1 MVINITSVNS
11 NLETFRPNTNKEKFS
26 FTGSGQATVQ
36 RTNDVSQA
44 TKIETVTGETLT
56 LAAGAAGT
64 TGKTSTTYG
73 PIMDSLGRKLGYF
86 NTATDSDTSVSITH
100 LALAGDE
107 VRFDEY
113 LTDTELYALLDNGDY
128 TIDYTNAIIYYKKGT
143 ADTAGTIN
151 YKYTSQ
157 EIDLSGSTITIGAVD
172 AKGIYN
178 ATEPTLTDGEKAQLQ
193 LNENGEL
200 KVTGGA
206 GASSVSAEYISPSDF
221 TATYTSSSSLT
232 LSGVPIT
239 ISNSSQIAYIKQV
252 KADNT
257 SRTYVNGANDI
268 TLAHAA
274 NVITIYE
281 KGTAAGSLVAGDVY
295 EVGINGTT
303 KSYDTSTDTTKI
315 SDVTPE
321 SSKYVP
327 DAIVNTTNLA
337 AATHYFPSSTGME
350 MGGFNHLSI
359 GGELID
365 ADGNITLSV
374 EVANNSDP
382 STAVWHQ
389 IYGYDMS
396 NNTTVNQQAV
406 ASGTTSYFM
415 DFEAL
420 NVTHVRFKVICSGA
434 TNTVKVMSRR
444 KV

>member
-1 MVINITSVNS
+1 MVNVNEIDENYIIKHSHDLSS
-11 NLETFRPNTNKEKFS
+11 NSKIIKL
-26 FTGSGQATVQ
+26 
-36 RTNDVSQA
+36 TNDISQA
-44 TKIETVTGETLT
+44 TKVESVTSEVIALS
-56 LAAGAAGT
+56 AGAAGT
-64 TGKTSTTYG
+64 TGKLRVVYT
-73 PIMDSLGRKLGYF
+73 PIMDTIGGSIGYY
-86 NTATDSDTSVSITH
+86 NSATDKDSSLSVTS
-100 LALAGDE
+100 LALAVGQLPLVNGGTE
-107 VRFDEY
+107 TEIY
-113 LTDTELYALLDNGDY
+113 AALTNGTYSVDY
-128 TIDYTNAIIYYKKGT
+128 VKGVIYYKKGT
-143 ADTAGTIN
+143 VDTAGTIN
-151 YKYTSQ
+151 YKYTTQ

-178 ATEPTLTDGEKAQLQ
+178 ATEPSLSDGEKAQLQ

-221 TATYTSSSSLT
+221 AATYRNSSSLT

-239 ISNSSQIAYIKQV
+239 INDSSQIAYIKQV

-268 TLAHAA
+268 TLAY
-274 NVITIYE
+274 NEGFITIYE
-281 KGTAAGSLVAGDVY
+281 KGTAATSLVAGDVY
-295 EVGINGTT
+295 EVGINGNT
-303 KSYDTSTDTTKI
+303 KSYDLSTDTTKV
-315 SDVTPE
+315 SDITPE

-337 AATHYFPSSTGME
+337 ATTHYFPSSTGME
-350 MGGFNHLSI
+350 MGPYNNLSI

-365 ADGNITLSV
+365 ADGDITLSV
-374 EVANNSDP
+374 EVANNADA

-389 IYGYDMS
+389 VYGYDLV

-406 ASGTTSYFM
+406 ASGTTPYFM
-415 DFEAL
+415 NFEGL

-434 TNTVKVMSRR
+434 TNTVKVFSRR